1 MKMELLVDRKWKK
14 QSYTISNLYIN
25 GEWFSNVLEDADRG
39 LDNSMSEDMIR
50 TLKKPSITAI
60 PRGTYEITLDVVSP
74 KYSKVQ
80 FYKDVCNGKV
90 PRLKNVKGFDGILIH
105 VGDGPRGADL
115 SSGCLLCGYNK
126 VKGQLR
132 DGKEVFKKLY
142 SLLKEAKSRGEKLT
156 ITIK

>member
-1 MKMELLVDRKWKK
+1 MELIVDRKWKK
-14 QSYTISNLYIN
+14 DTYTISNLTID
-25 GEWFSNVLEDADRG
+25 GKWFCNILEDTDRG
-39 LDNSMSEDMIR
+39 LDDSMSIAEIKK
-50 TLKKPSITAI
+50 LKKPSITAI
-60 PRGTYEITLDVVSP
+60 PRGTYEVTLDITSP
-74 KYSKVQ
+74 KFYTKT
-80 FYKDVCNGKV
+80 FYKQVCNGKL
-90 PRLKNVKGFDGILIH
+90 PRLLNVKGFEGILIH
-105 VGDGPRGADL
+105 IGDGPRGADL

>member
-1 MKMELLVDRKWKK
+1 MELLVDRKWKK
-14 QSYTISNLYIN
+14 QSYTISNLTID
-25 GEWFSNVLEDADRG
+25 GKWFCNVLEDADRG
-39 LDNSMSEDMIR
+39 LDSSMSIAKIR
-50 TLKKPSITAI
+50 ELKKPSITAI
-60 PRGTYEITLDVVSP
+60 PKGTYEITLDIVSP
-74 KYSKVQ
+74 KYSTNS
-80 FYKDVCNGKV
+80 FYKQVCNGKV
-90 PRLKNVKGFDGILIH
+90 PRLLNVKGFEGILIH